1 MTEAQALEAFQAY
14 IDISPFQR
22 WLGLK
27 VEEVGEGRLVIAL
40 QWREEMV
47 SNPNTKSMHG
57 GILASLVDLGGLYA
71 VLTTKSIA
79 TATVDLRVDYHRP
92 STGGAIRSA
101 STIIKLGSKVSTAQ
115 TEIFGEDGKLL
126 ASGRGVYLMGNG

>member
-1 MTEAQALEAFQAY
+1 MTDRAALEGFQAY
-14 IDISPFQR
+14 LDISPFQR

-27 VEEVGEGRLVIAL
+27 VEEASEGRLVLGL

-57 GILASLVDLGGLYA
+57 GILASLIDLGGLYA

-92 STGGAIRSA
+92 STGGAIRA
-101 STIIKLGSKVSTAQ
+101 VSTIIRLGSKVSTAG
-115 TEIFGEDGKLL
+115 TEIFGEDGKLI
-126 ASGRGVYLMGNG
+126 ASGRGVYLMGG

>member
-92 STGGAIRSA
+92 STGGAIRSV